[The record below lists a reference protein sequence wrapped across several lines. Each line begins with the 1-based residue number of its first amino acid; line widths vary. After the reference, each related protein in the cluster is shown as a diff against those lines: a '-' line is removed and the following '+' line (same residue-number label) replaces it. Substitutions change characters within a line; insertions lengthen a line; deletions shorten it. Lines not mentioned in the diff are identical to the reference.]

1 MLVRSDLEVQNEV
14 AIFAGPE
21 ALGEMRFT
29 AWLGYAEGEMS
40 RRLELV
46 NQRATRM
53 SR

>member
-1 MLVRSDLEVQNEV
+1 MLGRSDLEVQNEV

-21 ALGEMRFT
+21 ALGALRFT
-29 AWLGYAEGEMS
+29 ALLGYAVGEMS

-46 NQRATRM
+46 NQRVARM